1 MSNERDEDYC
11 PACDAEASAWSM
23 GAAPHD
29 YIERLARD
37 SASQGRA
44 AERAEIVAML
54 RAHIASHKAHERK
67 MSYHET
73 AASALTTVLR
83 LVEARGKSDD

>member
-1 MSNERDEDYC
+1 MSAKRDEIWGRVVEKTRQE
-11 PACDAEASAWSM
+11 ALAE
-23 GAAPHD
+23 
-29 YIERLARD
+29 
-37 SASQGRA
+37 GRA